1 MLQSLGRFGTVS
13 QMESLPVT
21 DGGLDA
27 VRATLRKMAAIVK
40 KYSSDAT
47 TLNFARSLCVAA
59 GVRDQRQ
66 ARKQCITVL
75 QNYVRDHIAYFY
87 DPRNTEL
94 LQTPPQT
101 LTIGTG
107 DCDDKTILL
116 LAALESIGYETELL
130 AVGGVGRGWDPN
142 PGNAADPTAPPPFSH
157 VLGAV
162 RFGSLNGRL
171 PPFLDGWLTLETI
184 VAGAQP
190 GYKPPG
196 VRVIMPFHV

>member
-13 QMESLPVT
+13 QLESLPVT

-27 VRATLRKMAAIVK
+27 VRATLKKMAAIIR
-40 KYSSDAT
+40 KYTSDAT
-47 TLNFARSLCVAA
+47 TVNAARALCVNA
-59 GVRDQRQ
+59 GVRDQRVDR
-66 ARKQCITVL
+66 RKCIQVL
-75 QNYVRDHIAYFY
+75 QNFVRDHIAYFY
-87 DPRNTEL
+87 DPRMTEL

-101 LTIGTG
+101 LSVGTG

-116 LAALESIGYETELL
+116 MALLESIGMETEIL
-130 AVGGVGRGWDPN
+130 AVGGSGKGWDPQGVN
-142 PGNAADPTAPPPFSH
+142 PVDPSLPPAFSH

-162 RFGSLNGRL
+162 RCGPLTGRL
-171 PPFLDGWLTLETI
+171 PPFLDGWLILETI

-196 VRVIMPFHV
+196 VRVIMPWRI

>member
-1 MLQSLGRFGTVS
+1 MLQSLGRFGATS
-13 QMESLPVT
+13 QLESLPLT

-27 VRATLRKMAAIVK
+27 VRATLRKMAAIIR
-40 KYSSDAT
+40 KYASDAT
-47 TLNFARSLCVAA
+47 TANFAREICLFA

-66 ARKQCITVL
+66 SKRLCIVAL
-75 QNYVRDHIAYFY
+75 QNWVRDHIAYFY

-101 LTIGTG
+101 LHIGTG

-130 AVGGVGRGWDPN
+130 AVGGVGRGWSAD
-142 PGNAADPTAPPPFSH
+142 PGNPADPSQPPPFSH

-162 RFGSLNGRL
+162 RFGPLTGKL

-184 VAGAQP
+184 VHGAAP

-196 VRVIMPFHV
+196 VRVIMPFHI